1 MRTNAIFGRH
11 GRLLARLALCVAV
24 GMALGSGA
32 FAAEVKAG
40 GGAIGPGQGTIGGGT
55 SANRGGAGG
64 VSNPDPGGPAGNFG
78 EPGASTGPAGQAS
91 TRPGY
96 LGGRTA
102 TTPVEPVEVRVLTR
116 QDLGRCD
123 MTSNRLVSAEQRMA
137 GPNLARIDYG
147 AGVVA
152 PDLRGRD
159 PGAVRSMLA
168 GYQEELAK
176 SRPDP
181 ALAGTYLGIAA
192 VDEVTAGKVY
202 EVSEALC
209 VPVSV
214 DMAEAI
220 ATVAEAQ
227 RQKLSDNRN
236 GPAVTGK

>member
-1 MRTNAIFGRH
+1 MRTNATLGRH
-11 GRLLARLALCVAV
+11 GRLLARLALCLAV
-24 GMALGSGA
+24 GMALGPGA

-55 SANRGGAGG
+55 AANRGGAGG
-64 VSNPDPGGPAGNFG
+64 VSNPDPGGPAGSFG
-78 EPGASTGPAGQAS
+78 EPGASTGPAGQAN

-116 QDLGRCD
+116 QDLGQCD
-123 MTSNRLVSAEQRMA
+123 MTSNRLVPAEQRMA

-176 SRPDP
+176 IRPDP

-209 VPVSV
+209 VPVTV
-214 DMAEAI
+214 DLAEAI

-227 RQKLSDNRN
+227 RQKLSENRN
-236 GPAVTGK
+236 GPAVTSK